1 MTGFIAGAAFG
12 FLFGFLLVAAFAAAA
27 EESDTDV

>member
-1 MTGFIAGAAFG
+1 MIEFISGAVFG

-27 EESDTDV
+27 EESDTE